1 MFNIEKKNNCMTL
14 EEWWYL
20 KVLRKQTICKLLNYI
35 PANGTNTN
43 FKNIWSI
50 VILNKKALDGFNTFT
65 AQWFCQYMVDKDYID
80 IHSNYSDF
88 EWLCNITP
96 VGLSI
101 KTNKINYAE
110 RIMLIITAIS
120 VASTIYF
127 GFINQRTDDILN
139 KYNKQLQELQETTEN
154 NQKEILHL
162 KKEMKNLKDSIYN
175 DYSTG
180 SN

>member
-1 MFNIEKKNNCMTL
+1 
-14 EEWWYL
+14 
-20 KVLRKQTICKLLNYI
+20 
-35 PANGTNTN
+35 
-43 FKNIWSI
+43 
-50 VILNKKALDGFNTFT
+50 
-65 AQWFCQYMVDKDYID
+65 MVDKDYID